1 MENYCPSPIFYNRV
15 GSLTCESIDWM
26 EGWHLWRKCCAISLY
41 MIYLY
46 SPESPRA
53 ICQTVY
59 WEKDNTLNSDC
70 LKLDLTLKIKYL
82 KYYHVRVRAYG
93 DQGIN

>member
-1 MENYCPSPIFYNRV
+1 MEEVLCSTIIHVYTCIPQRV
-15 GSLTCESIDWM
+15 PGPFARL
-26 EGWHLWRKCCAISLY
+26 
-41 MIYLY
+41 
-46 SPESPRA
+46 
-53 ICQTVY
+53 Y
-59 WEKDNTLNSDC
+59 WEKDNTPNSDC